1 MAIVNVSIEKW
12 DYFNLPKPEEKYQEV
27 RLLAFPLQNLRI
39 FSKNKKNYTEIICV
53 KHLTANKY
61 YWC

>member
-12 DYFNLPKPEEKYQEV
+12 DYFNPPKPEEKYQEV
-27 RLLAFPLQNLRI
+27 RLLAFPLQKLRI

-53 KHLTANKY
+53 KHLAVNKY